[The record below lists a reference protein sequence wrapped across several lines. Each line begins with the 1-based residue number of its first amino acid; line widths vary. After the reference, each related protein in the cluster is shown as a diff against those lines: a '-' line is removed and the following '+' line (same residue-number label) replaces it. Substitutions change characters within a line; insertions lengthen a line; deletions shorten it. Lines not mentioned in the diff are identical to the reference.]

1 METCFF
7 CARQYH
13 PMMRWAKKKQVTVSR
28 AGDPVYDYVG
38 LITVCDKMACEDKAL
53 AKGLD
58 KQRHLTPR
66 R

>member
-7 CARQYH
+7 CGIQYH
-13 PMMRWAKKKQVTVSR
+13 PMMRWASKKQVTVTR
-28 AGDPVYDYVG
+28 GGDPVYDYLG
-38 LITVCDKMACEDKAL
+38 LMTVCDDVICEGKAR
-53 AKGLD
+53 AKGLE